1 MTTTST
7 APTKKVSAYNRT
19 RKGMKYRLRKY
30 DNAPA
35 PLGRPSPPILNPDTS
50 PRIVPAESV
59 LGREQIGEDLHDTAA
74 AAEAAAAVESAAA
87 AAALARSQFEEAHR
101 AAAAAAGAVSAAA
114 RLACAAD
121 AAVVAARQRQQEV
134 LLAVARE
141 ALKERQMP
149 HQPMPHEVHSRS
161 LSADDR
167 AVILAHVRA
176 SFVLQMPKGRWEKL
190 VPQVETLLT
199 TFSVAPVLPE
209 AVNKYFKAL
218 AAAERAAVRKARQL
232 PLYNRAAAVREE
244 ALHAMDVQ
252 VLRATLVSVVVRRC
266 PVLLLNSMA
275 ELVAEFPEACEDAD
289 PQRLLHFRN
298 LLRCGVWLFGGHN
311 HKGMLM
317 SLSGRLSGRMFTTGG
332 GSTTETRRR
341 ERLLIQLSG
350 VWPRRNDDNDDV
362 PNPRKTGKRDDPE
375 IATDSLLTPPRQR
388 YNILLSAS
396 AFQRLHR
403 EGDVEVA
410 AVAAAFFASAKEE
423 EKGSGGAAVDG
434 GVVVEDDGDDDAVHS
449 VVAVDDVDEDLWSE
463 LSSSPDVLQHA
474 VCEENVFDADKT
486 VTAELSALNLIL
498 Q

>member
-35 PLGRPSPPILNPDTS
+35 PLGRPSPPILNQDTS

-350 VWPRRNDDNDDV
+350 VWPRRNDDNDA
-362 PNPRKTGKRDDPE
+362 NPKTGKRDPE

-388 YNILLSAS
+388 YNSLLSAS

-410 AVAAAFFASAKEE
+410 AVAAAFFASAK
-423 EKGSGGAAVDG
+423 
-434 GVVVEDDGDDDAVHS
+434 VEDDGDDDAVHS